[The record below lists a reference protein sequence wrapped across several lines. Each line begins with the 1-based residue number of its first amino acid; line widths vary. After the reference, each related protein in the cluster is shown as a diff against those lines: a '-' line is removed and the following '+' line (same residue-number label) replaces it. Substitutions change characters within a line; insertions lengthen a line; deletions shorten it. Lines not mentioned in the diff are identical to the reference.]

1 MPRGFLYLVA
11 IMDWFTRKVLAL
23 QVSNTLAA
31 DFYVE
36 TLNEA
41 IQRFGAPAETFR
53 SGRDFAAL
61 GWSRAAPACDSW
73 ENAARPG
80 RKDGDN
86 RISVGL

>member
-41 IQRFGAPAETFR
+41 IQRFGAPDIMNNNQGSQFTLFAWTDR
-53 SGRDFAAL
+53 LKHAGIRIWMDGKGR
-61 GWSRAAPACDSW
+61 CI
-73 ENAARPG
+73 
-80 RKDGDN
+80 DN
-86 RISVGL
+86 VFI